1 MNVKVDGNS
10 GSCLILLSRS
20 TSSSSW
26 GNLRKVSSWISDIKF
41 AVKSILFKLSG
52 REIRQ
57 NKHVRMCSL
66 KFLKKKKANGLFK
79 LQVNCLE
86 SHPFLIHYVSVLSL
100 FIYNAIIR
108 IWTVLLRK
116 GTNMSFSYCFELPV
130 SFFIHLSVKDLEVNT
145 FKKISVCSGNLLNG
159 YLLEK

>member
-10 GSCLILLSRS
+10 GSCLILLSRR

-26 GNLRKVSSWISDIKF
+26 GNLRKASSWISDIKF

-57 NKHVRMCSL
+57 NKHVRMCLL
-66 KFLKKKKANGLFK
+66 KFLKKKKANGLSK
-79 LQVNCLE
+79 LQVKCLE
-86 SHPFLIHYVSVLSL
+86 SHPFLILYVSVLSL
-100 FIYNAIIR
+100 FIYNVIIR
-108 IWTVLLRK
+108 IWTVLRK
-116 GTNMSFSYCFELPV
+116 GTNISFSYCFELPV
-130 SFFIHLSVKDLEVNT
+130 SFFIDLSLKDLEVNT
-145 FKKISVCSGNLLNG
+145 FKISVCSGNLLNG